1 MLHPQ
6 HGKALHHGGNLLSD
20 GNYDEVD
27 AKGKP
32 RYAKTGNTKDAYM
45 ELDFGRDFHISKVL
59 IFNLLS
65 SPESLIGT
73 VLVLTNEKNKVVF
86 VCPISTSMKLYQI
99 RPIPRAK
106 VDNPYPIQPVVQQ
119 PTNDVIDLKLPLRE
133 DEKKMGKTC
142 CSWLMS
148 VCCCCCI
155 PAVGIPLDVTKQD
168 TPTKKRQ
175 SVDPIPSPPRSP
187 RDKITLP
194 LEWSAAIVGDYEVCP
209 AAKQKYFGYEGDVY
223 EGYQRN
229 EAEGEG
235 MGIWEN
241 L

>member
-1 MLHPQ
+1 MVHPP
-6 HGKALHHGGNLLSD
+6 HGKALHHGGNFLSD
-20 GNYDEVD
+20 GNYEEVD

-32 RYAKTGNTKDAYM
+32 CYAKTGNTKDAYL
-45 ELDFGRDFHISKVL
+45 ELDFGRDFHVSKVL

-73 VLVLTNEKNKVVF
+73 VLVLTNEKNRVVF

-99 RPIPRAK
+99 RPVPRVK
-106 VDNPYPIQPVVQQ
+106 VNNPYPVQPVVQQ
-119 PTNDVIDLKLPLRE
+119 PTNDIIDLKLPLNRE
-133 DEKKMGKTC
+133 EKREEKTC
-142 CSWLMS
+142 CSWLIG
-148 VCCCCCI
+148 VCCCCCLSVKGN
-155 PAVGIPLDVTKQD
+155 AFDATKEETASQ
-168 TPTKKRQ
+168 KRR
-175 SVDPIPSPPRSP
+175 SVDPISSPPRSP
-187 RDKITLP
+187 RDKITMP

-223 EGYQRN
+223 EGYQRT
-229 EAEGEG
+229 ETEGEG